1 MTKELTN
8 GHPLKII
15 FNFAVPVFLGFLFQ
29 QFYNLVDTIIVG
41 RFLGVDALAAVG
53 ATGSLNF
60 MIIGFCMGICSGF
73 AIPVAQTF
81 GGGNIPSMKQFV
93 FCAWILTA
101 VFSVAL
107 TVPAVISCR
116 KLLELLK
123 TPQNIL
129 DLSSSYFSVILSGIP
144 AVLLYNFLSGIIRSV
159 GDSKTPLFFLIFSA
173 ILNIVLDIVFI
184 ALFKTGIKGAA
195 WATVLSQGTAGIFCF
210 FFMKKH
216 LKILSL
222 EKSDR
227 KISIKKI
234 NSLLGIGIPMGLQY
248 SITAIGSVILQW
260 SVNILGSI
268 YVASMATAQK
278 ISIFFS
284 TPFDALGTTMAT
296 YGGQNVGAHKF
307 ERLNSGLFWAC
318 LLGAVYSVLGFL
330 CLWLFSDSLTSLFI
344 NPKESLE
351 TVLHVK
357 ENVRFCLLATAAFYF
372 FLALVN
378 IVRFMIQGMGF
389 SKFAVLA
396 GVFELVGRAVIGFVF
411 VPKFGFKA
419 ACLAS
424 PLAWILADSFLVP
437 AYFWC
442 RKKLM
447 ELK

>member
-159 GDSKTPLFFLIFSA
+159 GDSKTPLFFLIFS
-173 ILNIVLDIVFI
+173 
-184 ALFKTGIKGAA
+184 KKSTGK
-195 WATVLSQGTAGIFCF
+195 
-210 FFMKKH
+210 
-216 LKILSL
+216 
-222 EKSDR
+222 
-227 KISIKKI
+227 
-234 NSLLGIGIPMGLQY
+234 
-248 SITAIGSVILQW
+248 
-260 SVNILGSI
+260 
-268 YVASMATAQK
+268 
-278 ISIFFS
+278 
-284 TPFDALGTTMAT
+284 
-296 YGGQNVGAHKF
+296 
-307 ERLNSGLFWAC
+307 
-318 LLGAVYSVLGFL
+318 
-330 CLWLFSDSLTSLFI
+330 
-344 NPKESLE
+344 
-351 TVLHVK
+351 
-357 ENVRFCLLATAAFYF
+357 
-372 FLALVN
+372 
-378 IVRFMIQGMGF
+378 
-389 SKFAVLA
+389 
-396 GVFELVGRAVIGFVF
+396 
-411 VPKFGFKA
+411 
-419 ACLAS
+419 
-424 PLAWILADSFLVP
+424 
-437 AYFWC
+437 
-442 RKKLM
+442 
-447 ELK
+447 